1 MPLSQKEQNILNAS
15 VAKSGNVVYVG
26 NNNVGPRLERQL
38 SGKYAVSSKKTARLS
53 TDPHAGQPF
62 NLSGRNNVTGPN
74 YASLNNLNKNN
85 NVISTNRPSGL
96 RRGTMQ
102 RTAVR
107 HHATNVT
114 NEPSSLR
121 RGTMQRTAVRGK
133 PSGGA
138 RKKTRKHKK
147 ESRESR
153 KLRKSRKSRK

>member
-1 MPLSQKEQNILNAS
+1 METIIMLLVQIDQ
-15 VAKSGNVVYVG
+15 
-26 NNNVGPRLERQL
+26 
-38 SGKYAVSSKKTARLS
+38 
-53 TDPHAGQPF
+53 
-62 NLSGRNNVTGPN
+62 
-74 YASLNNLNKNN
+74 
-85 NVISTNRPSGL
+85 SGL

-133 PSGGA
+133 KGGA

-147 ESRESR
+147 ESRESK

>member
-62 NLSGRNNVTGPN
+62 NLSGRNNVKGPN
-74 YASLNNLNKNN
+74 YASLNNLNENN
-85 NVISTNRPSGL
+85 NTVIT
-96 RRGTMQ
+96 
-102 RTAVR
+102 
-107 HHATNVT
+107 T

-133 PSGGA
+133 KGGA

-147 ESRESR
+147 RI
-153 KLRKSRKSRK
+153 